1 MDSIMS
7 IIIFILMFGII
18 VLVHEYGHF
27 LLARVNGI
35 TVVEFAIGMGPTL
48 YSFTRKGTKY
58 SLKLLPIGGAC
69 MFEGEDGVESGKTPS
84 LKEKTQIPAEHTEEI
99 VLQKDTKRTGAF
111 PEANVW
117 ARIST
122 VVAGPVF
129 NIILA
134 FVFAMIMLSFTTSM
148 KPVITDTMEG
158 YPAREAGLQGGDVI
172 TKINGH
178 RVYIYQEVSLD
189 MALNFEGEPVE
200 ITYKRDG
207 KTYETTIIPKFD
219 EEAGRYYIGIK
230 SDARFQPKGL
240 ELIPYAF
247 YEVRYCVNYTFKSL
261 GMLISGQAGIK
272 DMSGPVGVA
281 QVVDETYTE
290 AKAYGWETVAASMLN
305 LCILLSVNL
314 GILNLLPIPA
324 LDGGRLLFLIIELI
338 RRKPIPP
345 EKEGIVHFAGF
356 VALMILMV
364 VVFFND
370 IMRLIH

>member
-1 MDSIMS
+1 MNTAVS
-7 IIIFILMFGII
+7 IIIFVLMFGII

-35 TVVEFAIGMGPTL
+35 TVVEFAIGMGPTIA
-48 YSFTRKGTKY
+48 SFERKGTKF

-69 MFEGEDGVESGKTPS
+69 MFEGEDGVESGKIPTQ
-84 LKEKTQIPAEHTEEI
+84 KEDDTEEI
-99 VLQKDTKRTGAF
+99 VTKEESLVEEIQKTGSFQDAS
-111 PEANVW
+111 VW
-117 ARIST
+117 ARISA
-122 VVAGPVF
+122 VLAGPVF
-129 NIILA
+129 NLILA
-134 FVFAMIMLSFTTSM
+134 LIFAMIMCSFTPSM
-148 KPVITDTMEG
+148 KPVISGTMEG
-158 YPAREAGLQGGDVI
+158 YPAEEAGLLEGDVI

-178 RVYIYQEVSLD
+178 RVYVYQEVSLD
-189 MALNFEGEPVE
+189 MALNSDGKPVD

-207 KTYETTIIPKFD
+207 KTYETTIYPQYS
-219 EEAGRYYIGIK
+219 EEDGRFYIGIT
-230 SDARFQPKGL
+230 SNAYYQPKGL

-281 QVVDETYTE
+281 QVVDQTYTE
-290 AKAYGWETVAASMLN
+290 AKSYGWESVAASMLN
-305 LCILLSVNL
+305 LSILLTVNL

-324 LDGGRLLFLIIELI
+324 LDGGRLLFLFIELI

-356 VALMILMV
+356 VALMLLMV

-370 IMRLIH
+370 LMRLFGM